1 MTRALKE
8 RSIMS
13 METKRPGPEAQRT
26 PEENY
31 EHSDANV
38 GGVLKSAIWL
48 AALLVVVFLSMRW
61 TFNKMSE
68 MEPMGAAASPFVDSR
83 QMPPAPRLQV
93 DPQKEISDYCAT
105 QAASLNSYGWKD
117 SKAGI
122 VQIPVDRAID
132 LMVEHPLPARAG
144 GDVPSGVNPLP
155 SMIPPVA
162 DVSGQCGYVTA
173 RDEAKAAA
181 EEEGKKESGK

>member
-13 METKRPGPEAQRT
+13 METKRPGPEGQRT

-31 EHSDANV
+31 EHSDAHV
-38 GGVLKSAIWL
+38 GGIGKSAIWL
-48 AALLVVVFLSMRW
+48 AVLLVVVFVAMRW
-61 TFNKMSE
+61 TFNQMSE

-105 QAASLNSYGWKD
+105 QAASLNSYGWED

-122 VQIPVDRAID
+122 GQVPVDRAID
-132 LMVEHPLPARAG
+132 LMVEHPLPGGGGGEGAG
-144 GDVPSGVNPLP
+144 GG
-155 SMIPPVA
+155 
-162 DVSGQCGYVTA
+162 
-173 RDEAKAAA
+173 
-181 EEEGKKESGK
+181 

>member
-8 RSIMS
+8 RCIMS
-13 METKRPGPEAQRT
+13 METKRPGPEGQRT

-31 EHSDANV
+31 EHSDADV
-38 GGVLKSAIWL
+38 RGIGKSAIWL
-48 AALLVVVFLSMRW
+48 AVLLIVVFVAMRW

-122 VQIPVDRAID
+122 VQIPVDRAFG
-132 LMVEHPLPARAG
+132 LMGGHPLPARAG
-144 GDVPSGVNPLP
+144 GGGCAVGRESAALDDPARGRCAGAVRVCNLTRRSQG
-155 SMIPPVA
+155 
-162 DVSGQCGYVTA
+162 CG
-173 RDEAKAAA
+173 RGRRKRR
-181 EEEGKKESGK
+181 K

>member
-1 MTRALKE
+1 MTRDSKE
-8 RSIMS
+8 RSS
-13 METKRPGPEAQRT
+13 MNTETKSPGQEPRRT

-38 GGVLKSAIWL
+38 SGILKSGLWL
-48 AALLVVVFLSMRW
+48 AVIIFVVFVAMRW
-61 TFNKMSE
+61 TFSTMGKMT
-68 MEPMGAAASPFVDSR
+68 PMGAPASPFENAR
-83 QMPPAPRLQV
+83 EMHN
-93 DPQKEISDYCAT
+93 YCAG
-105 QAASLNSYGWKD
+105 QVQSLTTYEWKD
-117 SKAGI
+117 SQAGI

-132 LMVEHPLPARAG
+132 LMVEHPLPARAA

>member
-1 MTRALKE
+1 M
-8 RSIMS
+8 
-13 METKRPGPEAQRT
+13 
-26 PEENY
+26 
-31 EHSDANV
+31 
-38 GGVLKSAIWL
+38 
-48 AALLVVVFLSMRW
+48 
-61 TFNKMSE
+61 
-68 MEPMGAAASPFVDSR
+68 
-83 QMPPAPRLQV
+83 
-93 DPQKEISDYCAT
+93 
-105 QAASLNSYGWKD
+105 
-117 SKAGI
+117 
-122 VQIPVDRAID
+122 QIPVDRAID

>member
-68 MEPMGAAASPFVDSR
+68 MQPMGAAASPFTDSR

-93 DPQKEISDYCAT
+93 DPQKEIHDYCAA

-117 SKAGI
+117 SRAGV

-132 LMVEHPLPARAG
+132 LLVQHPLPAREG
-144 GDVPSGVNPLP
+144 GNAQSGVNPQT
-155 SMIPPVA
+155 SVIPPVA
-162 DVSGQCGYVTA
+162 DVSGQCGYLTA
-173 RDEAKAAA
+173 HDEAQAAA
-181 EEEGKKESGK
+181 EEAENENKK